1 MKIKKICWLRFL
13 GFLQMVLPMRFSSP
27 LCWKPITRVQQ
38 HPQHPSSH
46 YSSSSFLLFFQLKQ
60 SKNSAIFFSALEKEL
75 SDVRESR
82 KTETEKLTASL
93 GELKVSMQKQETDM
107 EVLKKDKTGLER
119 EVSETNKLRMAKE
132 EELKA
137 LKVRTVELNLK
148 VILNL
153 ERNSIGYRCF
163 VLRYEYVPEILLK

>member
-1 MKIKKICWLRFL
+1 M
-13 GFLQMVLPMRFSSP
+13 
-27 LCWKPITRVQQ
+27 
-38 HPQHPSSH
+38 
-46 YSSSSFLLFFQLKQ
+46 
-60 SKNSAIFFSALEKEL
+60 EKEL

-107 EVLKKDKTGLER
+107 EVLKRDKTGLER